1 MTIFYIVWL
10 AVAAGLVLGGLA
22 VRVIAG
28 AEAPAG
34 RARLL
39 IRTGA
44 YGFLLAA
51 VGLVAYIAHHHK

>member
-1 MTIFYIVWL
+1 VTIFYIVWL

-51 VGLVAYIAHHHK
+51 VGLVAYIAHHK

>member
-1 MTIFYIVWL
+1 M
-10 AVAAGLVLGGLA
+10 
-22 VRVIAG
+22 AG

-34 RARLL
+34 RVRLM

-51 VGLVAYIAHHHK
+51 VGLAAYIARHK

>member
-1 MTIFYIVWL
+1 M
-10 AVAAGLVLGGLA
+10 
-22 VRVIAG
+22 AG

-34 RARLL
+34 RVRLM